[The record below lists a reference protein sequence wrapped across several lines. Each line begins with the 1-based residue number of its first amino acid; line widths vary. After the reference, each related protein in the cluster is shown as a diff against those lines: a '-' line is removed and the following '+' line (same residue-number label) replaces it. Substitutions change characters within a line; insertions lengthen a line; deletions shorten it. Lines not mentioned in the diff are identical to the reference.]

1 MTEIQERII
10 NQLHKGSN
18 HPITAKVLA
27 PLVGLP
33 SQAQSVPVRNEIKNL
48 RLEGHLIGSNN
59 KGYFKIIDEEDY
71 KVTINHLSS
80 RIKETQTIIAC
91 LQENFQNRE
100 NG

>member
-1 MTEIQERII
+1 LYKYDTLFCYFYAGYCR
-10 NQLHKGSN
+10 NCRF
-18 HPITAKVLA
+18 HPYFK
-27 PLVGLP
+27 
-33 SQAQSVPVRNEIKNL
+33 NEIKNL